1 MVGLIEMLRSLIFAC
16 ITILLS
22 SCTVKNDQKDRV
34 NFEELSKELFSAYGY
49 TYKLNFRKEILD
61 ESNVYIDKN
70 HLSKRDFT
78 DVVEKKLLE
87 KGWKKIPALFDDQ
100 YMYCY
105 DRKNAMSIVY
115 PTQINY
121 RNKNGN
127 SMSVGEG
134 NLDKWVIFYGYDMY
148 GTTNCKNY
156 FKNNLS

>member
-22 SCTVKNDQKDRV
+22 SCTVKNDRKDRV

-49 TYKLNFRKEILD
+49 TYKLNFRKVILD

-87 KGWKKIPALFDDQ
+87 KGWKKYLHYLMINT
-100 YMYCY
+100 Y
-105 DRKNAMSIVY
+105 IVMIEKM
-115 PTQINY
+115 Q
-121 RNKNGN
+121 
-127 SMSVGEG
+127 
-134 NLDKWVIFYGYDMY
+134 
-148 GTTNCKNY
+148 
-156 FKNNLS
+156 